1 MKIAIIGGSPLGIE
15 VAMTVA
21 NLGGHPILF
30 HPNEK
35 PAGIIQRL
43 ESLSPELTLGSWQE
57 LTSDIGREQSQLQK
71 ELSDQATV
79 SDYLNHYL
87 IPLHQILSETGVV
100 KKSNVHQVSKRFL
113 SREEEIS
120 GRSRFLDLFRVL
132 YHRDPQESIESQKE
146 MNPEIFEQ
154 LGEGIIESLKK
165 GVEAF
170 EDFDVVLDT
179 RAFANESLRMGPGG
193 AYALNEYFLRDNEK
207 IVYGKE
213 ILEKIEEIKSHKKIA
228 LVGDGL
234 NNALLLHSLSDW
246 MKEKGNSLNLI
257 CSNAEPFA
265 EIKNQNADLYGQ
277 IIEPCLSYINQDFQN
292 DCRLFE
298 KKMMEWRAMPEHERN
313 KLGKPVEPVPRLKVF
328 TGFEVTSLDS
338 LMDRDG
344 LFLTLETP
352 EFRHLGRE
360 IMMTVGVE
368 MIAVDKGHIEKDD
381 VLTSMNLDEKGLI
394 KENFRSLDFNQVNK
408 KSDLVIELLNQ
419 LFTKVED

>member
-30 HPNEK
+30 HPKDK

-43 ESLSPELTLGSWQE
+43 EALSPELALGSWQE
-57 LTSDIGREQSQLQK
+57 LTSEIGRQQAKLEKQLS
-71 ELSDQATV
+71 ELATV
-79 SDYLNHYL
+79 SEYLHHYL
-87 IPLHQILSETGVV
+87 IPLHQALTESGVI

-113 SREEEIS
+113 AREEEIE

-179 RAFANESLRMGPGG
+179 RAFASESQKMGPGG
-193 AYALNEYFLRDNEK
+193 AYALNEYFLRENEK
-207 IVYGKE
+207 IIYGKD
-213 ILEKIEEIKSHKKIA
+213 ILEKVEEIKSHKRVA
-228 LVGDGL
+228 LVGDGF
-234 NNALLLHSLSDW
+234 NNALLLHSLADW
-246 MKEKGNSLNLI
+246 MREKGNTLNLI
-257 CSNAEPFA
+257 CSSAEPFA
-265 EIKNQNADLYGQ
+265 QIKEQNTFLYEQ
-277 IIEPCLSYINQDFQN
+277 VVEPCLSYINEDFQN

-360 IMMTVGVE
+360 IMMTVGVDI
-368 MIAVDKGHIEKDD
+368 IAVDKGHVEKDD
-381 VLTSMNLDEKGLI
+381 VLTSMNVEEKGLI
-394 KENFRSLDFNQVNK
+394 KENFKSLDFNQVNK